1 MDPEDIIIGALG
13 NIPTATVMVI
23 NLYYPDTHLPVE
35 GFGYLIPR
43 SVPFEQNPEFAL
55 GVVFDSDATTLD
67 MDHEGRRKNIGTKLT
82 VIMGGHYWSG
92 LEEGEYPTEE
102 EGLEMAKRVV
112 RRHLGVEE
120 MPEAS
125 NVTLQRDCIPQYTV
139 GHESRL
145 AQIHEGLLE
154 TFHGRV
160 TVAGAWTGGVGVND
174 CVQAGRKAAITVG
187 EGGGSGLEW
196 VKRKKEWVWADAR
209 GRVISA

>member
-1 MDPEDIIIGALG
+1 MDPEDKMIGALG
-13 NIPTATVMVI
+13 SIPTATVMVI
-23 NLYYPDTHLPVE
+23 NLYYPDTHLSVE

-67 MDHEGRRKNIGTKLT
+67 TDRDGKRTHIGTKLT

-92 LEEGEYPTEE
+92 LEEGEYPTKE
-102 EGLEMAKRVV
+102 EGLEMAMRVV
-112 RRHLGVEE
+112 GRHLGIEE
-120 MPEAS
+120 EPEAS
-125 NVTLQRDCIPQYTV
+125 SVTLQRDCIPQYTV

-145 AQIHEGLLE
+145 SHIHEGLLE
-154 TFHGRV
+154 TFNGRV

-174 CVQAGRKAAITVG
+174 CVQAGRKAAIIVS

-196 VKRKKEWVWADAR
+196 VKRKKEWVWAEAN
-209 GRVISA
+209 GTVVQA

>member
-1 MDPEDIIIGALG
+1 MIGAMG

-67 MDHEGRRKNIGTKLT
+67 TNLDGKRAHIGTKLT
-82 VIMGGHYWSG
+82 VIMGGHYWSH
-92 LEEGEYPTEE
+92 LSEGEYPTED
-102 EGLEMAKRVV
+102 EGLQMAKRVV
-112 RRHLGVEE
+112 ARHLKIQDE
-120 MPEAS
+120 PEAS

-145 AQIHEGLLE
+145 THIHEGLLE
-154 TFHGRV
+154 TFNGRV

-196 VKRKKEWVWADAR
+196 VRRKKEWVWAEAN
-209 GRVISA
+209 GRVVEA